1 MAVQLKDA
9 QIRVKLELGDAED
22 TVESLEKRT
31 EKQRK
36 EAQKDERTAKKV
48 GRETKG
54 KGKTGA
60 IRSALAAGGLVA
72 LFQRLKTSL
81 PFGIGTAAAV
91 GMGAAE
97 LGQRY
102 GPNIE
107 AMFQEL
113 LVKSTGIPMEGFTA
127 LSDLGERWRKQK
139 LRLSS
144 LGTAASETIEQ
155 GAAMGMG
162 GGHIDYETAKRL
174 FDANRRV
181 AIVMANLAAAG
192 KRAKQT
198 AAGHA
203 VGEVIVGALGS
214 EALDMI
220 QSTGK
225 MLMGPFSSSG
235 FEDMFKP
242 AWMPI
247 LDWALD
253 KRRRELD
260 PESFRQGSGR

>member
-36 EAQKDERTAKKV
+36 EADKDERTAKKV
-48 GRETKG
+48 SRETKG

-72 LFQRLKTSL
+72 LFQRLATSL
-81 PFGIGTAAAV
+81 PLFAGTAAAV
-91 GMGAAE
+91 GIGAAE
-97 LGQRY
+97 IGQRY
-102 GPNIE
+102 GPAVE
-107 AMFQEL
+107 AAIKEML
-113 LVKSTGIPMEGFTA
+113 YRSTGIDAAGFSA
-127 LSDLGERWRKQK
+127 LSDLGEMWRKQK

-174 FDANRRV
+174 FESNRRV

-203 VGEVIVGALGS
+203 VGEVIVGALGA
-214 EALDMI
+214 EV
-220 QSTGK
+220 GK
-225 MLMGPFSSSG
+225 MFMGEPSSYG